1 MGTLRVYGT
10 KNGTEKVIFA
20 MLAENA
26 GCRAT
31 AKRTAAQ
38 HGYTITKVIRNGTL
52 GTSYGWQDVTEE
64 FLRD

>member
-1 MGTLRVYGT
+1 METLRIYGT

-20 MLAENA
+20 MLEDTA

-38 HGYTITKVIRNGTL
+38 HGYTITKVIRCGTL
-52 GTSYGWQDVTEE
+52 RTRCGEQDVTEE

>member
-1 MGTLRVYGT
+1 METLRVYGE

-20 MLAENA
+20 NLDARCKEK
-26 GCRAT
+26 
-31 AKRTAAQ
+31 AKRTAAL

-52 GTSYGWQDVTEE
+52 RTRCGEQDITDE

>member
-1 MGTLRVYGT
+1 MGTLRIYGA

-20 MLAENA
+20 MLADTA

-52 GTSYGWQDVTEE
+52 ETSYGWQDVTKE
-64 FLRD
+64 FLRG